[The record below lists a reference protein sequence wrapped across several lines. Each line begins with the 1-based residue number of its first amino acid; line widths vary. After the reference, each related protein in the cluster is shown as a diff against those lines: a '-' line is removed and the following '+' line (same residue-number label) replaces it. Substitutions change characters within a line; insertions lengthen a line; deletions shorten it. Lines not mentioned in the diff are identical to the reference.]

1 MADRLHGVAVLVGLV
16 VLVEARACGGIAG
29 SRSAALRPP
38 DHVSKHGR
46 TRDTIRVRRMTHR
59 CYDIIT
65 L

>member
-46 TRDTIRVRRMTHR
+46 TRDTIRVRRE
-59 CYDIIT
+59 
-65 L
+65 